1 MAYSFA
7 TELWIWDARK
17 RRKLS
22 PDCRVLLG
30 DDFVDSP
37 RVLRENVVTAR
48 VVRFTGEGGL
58 RGVCPE

>member
-30 DDFVDSP
+30 DDFVDSSG
-37 RVLRENVVTAR
+37 VAR
-48 VVRFTGEGGL
+48 KCCDCA
-58 RGVCPE
+58 RGPIHW